1 MWMSWI
7 TEVTRSRKICT
18 INGSFVEFRSSV
30 AMNASLF
37 GYFII
42 TYLRQIIFQG
52 SRPSYKDLAKTK
64 LSSVSLS
71 CVLLMFGPL

>member
-1 MWMSWI
+1 M
-7 TEVTRSRKICT
+7 
-18 INGSFVEFRSSV
+18 EFRSSV

-42 TYLRQIIFQG
+42 TYLWQIIFQG

-71 CVLLMFGPL
+71 CVLSAIDVRALIIRSD